1 MATTGD
7 VLGGTAASTTGSPN
21 GNWHWAN
28 PSNALV
34 DSATVASVTLGG
46 TGDGTYW
53 LHITNFGFAIPPD
66 ATINGIT
73 VKFRRKSN
81 TANDVVTDSIR
92 LVNSGTLLGAA
103 KPPTYAF
110 WPTTAAVETFGGA
123 SDLWNWTNPPV
134 ATINSSTFGVQIA
147 AIDDSSGSGDI
158 PAIEVV
164 WINITYTAA
173 GGGGGPTN
181 SHRSTLM
188 WF

>member
-7 VLGGTAASTTGSPN
+7 VLGGTAASTTGSPS
-21 GNWHWAN
+21 GSWHWNN
-28 PSNALV
+28 PTFALV
-34 DSATVASVTLGG
+34 DSTTVASVTLGG

-53 LHITNFGFAIPPD
+53 LHITNFGFAIPSD

-81 TANDVVTDSIR
+81 TANDIVTDSIR
-92 LVNSGTLLGAA
+92 LFNSAGAGTLLGAA
-103 KPPTYAF
+103 KPPTYAL

-123 SDLWNWTNPPV
+123 ADLWSWTPV
-134 ATINSSTFGVQIA
+134 IATINSSTFGVQIA
-147 AIDDSSGSGDI
+147 AIDDASGSGDI

-173 GGGGGPTN
+173 GGGPTN